1 MKIAVDA
8 MGGDF
13 APKEIIEGIELARD
27 AYPDITFQLF
37 GRTDQIKKYL
47 HNDTRI
53 QVVQADEVIEM
64 GDEPVKAVR
73 TKKQSS
79 IVLAATAV
87 KEGTADAFFS
97 AGNTGAILAAGL
109 FIVGRIKGI
118 DRPGLTTTLPVI
130 NNQDHKNFVMIDV
143 GANADTKVLNI
154 YQYAL
159 MGKYYA
165 QNVLKIDQPRVGLL
179 NNGTEAD
186 KGDMNHRK
194 VHDLLAADK
203 DLNFIGNVESRELLN
218 GVADV
223 VVTDGFTGNAVLKSI
238 EGTALSMLKLIKGS
252 IMSGGVKS
260 KMGAVML
267 KSTFGDIAS
276 SMDYSKYGGAVLLGV
291 KAPVVKTH
299 GASKAP
305 TVKNTIGQIKDIIDS
320 KMIPQLNDYVT
331 DHAEELQQIK
341 DSIKSNR

>member
-165 QNVLKIDQPRVGLL
+165 QNVLKIDQPRIGLL